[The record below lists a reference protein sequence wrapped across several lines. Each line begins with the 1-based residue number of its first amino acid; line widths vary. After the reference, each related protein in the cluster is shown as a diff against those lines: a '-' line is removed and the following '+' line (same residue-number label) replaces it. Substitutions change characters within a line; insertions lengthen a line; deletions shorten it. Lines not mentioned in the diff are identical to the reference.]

1 MKLEETEE
9 YKALVE
15 ASKANM
21 RAIIK
26 RHHFPEQAATTAR
39 DEGDK
44 DEAAKKDD

>member
-9 YKALVE
+9 YMAIVE

-26 RHHFPEQAATTAR
+26 RHHFPEQADATAKE
-39 DEGDK
+39 EGDK